1 LATGHVEDA
10 IEGEGAAGAISGLDI
25 TGIGAVELD
34 DRSTSAGEF
43 DFVLRPETSDDWCV
57 SVVRDREWSA
67 KRVRVLID
75 VPLIELLLCVGGQH
89 GVVMVQ
95 WGGSASTYAMM
106 AGLRQVVA
114 CFVRESSLFLAR
126 AG

>member
-1 LATGHVEDA
+1 MP

-25 TGIGAVELD
+25 AGIRAVELD

-57 SVVRDREWSA
+57 LVVRSRGWSEGC
-67 KRVRVLID
+67 VRVLVDI
-75 VPLIELLLCVGGQH
+75 PLIELLLCVGGQH

-95 WGGSASTYAMM
+95 WGGGSASTYAMM